1 MPTLKYF
8 AAAGGPRL
16 YSIHKPVTTVGKA
29 LGNDV
34 AVIGKGVAENHVQ
47 VLFDGR
53 DFVLEEIDRDAD
65 IAINGKRKRR
75 ARLVHGDR
83 VQLGAVE
90 LGFDVAPPAWVEP
103 GQWWALIRIGCA
115 GRLVYSPAVRV
126 TVR

>member
-8 AAAGGPRL
+8 AAAGAPRL
-16 YSIHKPVTTVGKA
+16 YCVHKPVTTIGKA
-29 LGNDV
+29 IGNDV
-34 AVIGKGVAENHVQ
+34 VIAGTGTADHHVQ

-83 VQLGAVE
+83 VHLGAVE
-90 LGFDVAPPAWVEP
+90 LGFSMFSDV
-103 GQWWALIRIGCA
+103 IKA
-115 GRLVYSPAVRV
+115 GPSASDDDDGP
-126 TVR
+126 